1 MEVGDIV
8 IASGLEELGV
18 IGEVQAK
25 EYAHGRR
32 LLGSLG
38 HLQPEARQVS
48 PAVEKFGASEKG
60 EGEAPGRSPA
70 ICAVAQW
77 TA

>member
-1 MEVGDIV
+1 M
-8 IASGLEELGV
+8 

-48 PAVEKFGASEKG
+48 PAVEKFGASEKSRVPCYNSWPTNG
-60 EGEAPGRSPA
+60 PPPSRK
-70 ICAVAQW
+70 
-77 TA
+77 T